1 MQTTVQVSF
10 RNLAH
15 DPALESD
22 IRRRAAKLEEFCGNM
37 VSCHVV
43 LEVPHHHHQAGNLY
57 RVRMYISV
65 PRRDIEVDHAP
76 AEHEA
81 YKDLKVVVRDAFKEA
96 RRKLQD
102 YVREVQGHK
111 KAHQAPAHGRIHE
124 LFPDDDYGFIETADG
139 REIYFH
145 ANSLLDVPLAKLKL
159 GMDVRYVEEL
169 GDKGPQ
175 ATSVRLVGR
184 HHHIPG

>member
-1 MQTTVQVSF
+1 METRVQVSF

-15 DPALESD
+15 DGGLEAD
-22 IRRRAAKLEEFCGNM
+22 IRRRAAKLEEFCGYIT
-37 VSCHVV
+37 SCHVV
-43 LEVPHHHHQAGNLY
+43 LEVPHRHHHTGNLY

-65 PRRDIEVDHAP
+65 PHRDIEVDHAP

-81 YKDLKVVVRDAFKEA
+81 YKELKVVVRDAFKEA

-111 KAHQAPAHGRIHE
+111 KEHQAPAHGRIRE
-124 LFPDDDYGFIETADG
+124 LFPDDDYGFIETPDG
-139 REIYFH
+139 RELYFH
-145 ANSLLDVPLAKLKL
+145 ANSLLDMPLEDLKL
-159 GMDVRYVEEL
+159 GMEVRFVEEL

-184 HHHIPG
+184 HHHIAG